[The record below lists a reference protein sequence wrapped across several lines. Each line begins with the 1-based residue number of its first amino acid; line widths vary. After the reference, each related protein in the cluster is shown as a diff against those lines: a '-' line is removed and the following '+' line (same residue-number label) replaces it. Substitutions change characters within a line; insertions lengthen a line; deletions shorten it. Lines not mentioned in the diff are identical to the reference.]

1 LIVVEKPSADEYYSS
16 VETVNGDDLGNSLLG
31 NREGARMTKADL
43 VACIAK
49 GADLTRRQSERV
61 LDVLVHSV
69 QEALCQGDSV
79 MLVGLG
85 TFAVQSRAARKGRN
99 PRTGQEMWIPAKKTP
114 TFRAGKGLREAIK

>member
-1 LIVVEKPSADEYYSS
+1 
-16 VETVNGDDLGNSLLG
+16 
-31 NREGARMTKADL
+31 MTKADL
-43 VACIAK
+43 VTRIAK
-49 GADLTRRQSERV
+49 GTDLTRRQSEKV

-114 TFRAGKGLREAIK
+114 TFRAGKGLREAVK

>member
-1 LIVVEKPSADEYYSS
+1 
-16 VETVNGDDLGNSLLG
+16 
-31 NREGARMTKADL
+31 MTKADL
-43 VACIAK
+43 VTRIAK

-69 QEALCQGDSV
+69 QEALCQGDAV
-79 MLVGLG
+79 ILMGLG

-99 PRTGQEMWIPAKKTP
+99 PRTGQEIWIPAKKAP